1 MFRLFR
7 SAVWLVEI
15 LIKGKIFKDAAAV
28 AAAVPTTPP
37 AGRMNT
43 KKKSIAK
50 RTKVEWSQRD
60 RGVCGITRI
69 L

>member
-1 MFRLFR
+1 MRACLCYPPLVHSSVFRLFR

-28 AAAVPTTPP
+28 AAAVPTAPP

-43 KKKSIAK
+43 KKA
-50 RTKVEWSQRD
+50 
-60 RGVCGITRI
+60 
-69 L
+69 

>member
-1 MFRLFR
+1 VFRLFR

-28 AAAVPTTPP
+28 AAAVPTAPP

-43 KKKSIAK
+43 KKKHSEANQ
-50 RTKVEWSQRD
+50 S
-60 RGVCGITRI
+60 
-69 L
+69 